1 MVESKKR
8 AALVT
13 QMIRAW
19 LWVSGLRRRLRA
31 MILMTTTMEMAPVIS
46 AMLWMTL
53 RQLRNASRL
62 VQTMSATVR
71 VSTVTCPTRRRQT
84 LVNSHVTPR
93 EPSLSCDEDPR
104 TRPKR
109 REATTMVLSMDSDAV
124 AELDATFESAMHVS
138 VAEETQGPAEGDIR
152 MSTQR
157 LTRG

>member
-1 MVESKKR
+1 MSAGPRLNRRSSIGRCIQRQLTFFDGRAMTRVTVWRHEMVESKKR

-84 LVNSHVTPR
+84 L
-93 EPSLSCDEDPR
+93 
-104 TRPKR
+104 
-109 REATTMVLSMDSDAV
+109 
-124 AELDATFESAMHVS
+124 
-138 VAEETQGPAEGDIR
+138 ETWW
-152 MSTQR
+152 
-157 LTRG
+157 